1 MQNRIKLRPLEKE
14 DLKYVHKLNN
24 DSKIMS
30 YWFEEPY
37 ESFVELQD
45 LFNKHIHKQSE
56 RRFIAED
63 ENNIIGLV
71 ELVEIDLIHR
81 NAEFQI
87 IIDPNCQGKG
97 YAYYVTRLAMK
108 YAFNILNLHKVYLI
122 VDKQNEKA
130 IHIYKKAG
138 FNVEGELRE
147 EFFTEGAYRD
157 ALRMCIFQY
166 EFHSEVSSEDLLP

>member
-1 MQNRIKLRPLEKE
+1 MSESIKLRPLERE

-24 DSKIMS
+24 DSRIMS

-45 LFNKHIHKQSE
+45 LFEKHIHKQSE
-56 RRFIAED
+56 RRFIVEK
-63 ENNIIGLV
+63 EKEILGLV

-87 IIDPNCQGKG
+87 IIDPNSQGRG
-97 YAYYVTRLAMK
+97 YAYSATILAMK
-108 YAFNILNLHKVYLI
+108 YAFHILNLHKLYLI

-130 IHIYKKAG
+130 IYIYKKAG
-138 FNVEGELRE
+138 FHIEGELKE
-147 EFFTEGAYRD
+147 EFFTEGKYRD

-166 EFHSEVSSEDLLP
+166 EFNNQI

>member
-1 MQNRIKLRPLEKE
+1 MLDNIKLRPLERE

-45 LFNKHIHKQSE
+45 LFEKHIHKQSE
-56 RRFIAED
+56 RRFIVED
-63 ENNIIGLV
+63 EKNIIGLV
-71 ELVEIDLIHR
+71 ELVEINQIHR
-81 NAEFQI
+81 KAEFQI
-87 IIDPNCQGKG
+87 IIDPNYQGKG
-97 YAYYVTRLAMK
+97 FAYSVTILAMK
-108 YAFNILNLHKVYLI
+108 YAFNILNLHKLYLL

-138 FNVEGELRE
+138 FNIEGELIE
-147 EFFTEGAYRD
+147 EFFTEGSYRN

-166 EFHSEVSSEDLLP
+166 EFHDKKI

>member
-1 MQNRIKLRPLEKE
+1 MLDSIKLRPLERE

-45 LFNKHIHKQSE
+45 LFDKHIHKQSE
-56 RRFIAED
+56 RRFIVED
-63 ENNIIGLV
+63 EKKIIGLV

-87 IIDPNCQGKG
+87 IIDPNFQGKG
-97 YAYYVTRLAMK
+97 YAFTVTTLAMK
-108 YAFNILNLHKVYLI
+108 YAFNNLNLHKVYLL

-138 FNVEGELRE
+138 FSIEGELRE
-147 EFFTEGAYRD
+147 EFFTGGSYRD
-157 ALRMCIFQY
+157 ALRMCIFQN
-166 EFHSEVSSEDLLP
+166 EFHNKKSYA

>member
-1 MQNRIKLRPLEKE
+1 MDNRIKLRPLERE

-24 DSKIMS
+24 DSRIMS

-45 LFNKHIHKQSE
+45 LFEKHIHKQSE
-56 RRFIAED
+56 RRFIIQKGQE
-63 ENNIIGLV
+63 IIGLV

-87 IIDPNCQGKG
+87 IIDPNCQGNG
-97 YAYYVTRLAMK
+97 YAYSVTLLAMH
-108 YAFNILNLHKVYLI
+108 YAFNILNLHKLYLI

-130 IHIYKKAG
+130 IHIYQKAG
-138 FNVEGELRE
+138 FQIEGELKE
-147 EFFTEGAYRD
+147 EFFTAGAYHD
-157 ALRMCIFQY
+157 AYRMYIFQRD
-166 EFHSEVSSEDLLP
+166 FHQSTENTKG